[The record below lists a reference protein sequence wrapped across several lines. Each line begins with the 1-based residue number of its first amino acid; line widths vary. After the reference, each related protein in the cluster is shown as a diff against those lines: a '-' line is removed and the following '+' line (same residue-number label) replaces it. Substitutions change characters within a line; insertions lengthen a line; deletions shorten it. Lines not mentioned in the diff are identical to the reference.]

1 MRVPSP
7 PAKPNHE
14 KMRKLLL
21 LLSIL
26 TASIANVQGQTA
38 DMSAKI
44 DSLLSLPGTSRTDL
58 GANIAFFADALKGHG
73 ADTYYKK
80 DSVASLRLN
89 VETFTPIT
97 FINTVGALGY
107 ASVGTTEPSWREF
120 AKELTELSCRRAENM
135 GFSSLMWH
143 ASDWVGDNHYRGKI
157 KELTENYSGI
167 VEKTKS
173 LDYLTRHR
181 SEYAVLKDSAT
192 YEKVRMTEMGF
203 RTHRVPTLKK
213 ETIKKKEVI
222 EDLKDG
228 DVIILNPQEDGIDIR
243 VIGIVVRREDGPH
256 LIYFSE
262 EEGKVA
268 ETKDPLPSWMKLK
281 TKYFNGY
288 RILRF
293 QN

>member
-1 MRVPSP
+1 MGIQARTD
-7 PAKPNHE
+7 A
-14 KMRKLLL
+14 
-21 LLSIL
+21 
-26 TASIANVQGQTA
+26 
-38 DMSAKI
+38 MSAKI
-44 DSLLSLPGTSRTDL
+44 DSLLALPGTSRTDL
-58 GANIAFFADALKGHG
+58 GANIAFFANALKGRS
-73 ADTYYKK
+73 ADSYYNK

-107 ASVGTTEPSWREF
+107 ASVGSTEPGWREF
-120 AKELTELSCRRAENM
+120 AKELTELSCRRGEDM

-157 KELTENYSGI
+157 TELTESYSGV

-181 SEYAVLKDSAT
+181 KEYAVLSDSAT

-213 ETIKKKEVI
+213 ETIQKKEVAG
-222 EDLKDG
+222 DLKDG

-243 VIGIVVRREDGPH
+243 VIGIVIRREDGPH

-262 EEGKVA
+262 EDGKVA
-268 ETKDPLPSWMKLK
+268 ETKEPLPRWMKLK